1 MAIGGKCQRSALTVS
16 SNHLET
22 SQPMQS
28 TLSTTSRAPTVS
40 AETPITSPG
49 LAQSSVAST
58 TPAKRGCGKSR
69 RVIFAKVQG
78 NVRMHAPFGTSTWAK
93 VSNSIKEYIRERV
106 LERSRINT
114 TNRAKLKVHHT
125 GGSRPF
131 VWHRKKLQD
140 PEIGTPTAADLY
152 SKTHHKKNGEG
163 WVSDVARENYEKMVE
178 IQSQS
183 TTESGAPKDIDIF
196 TQVLGTRSDYVRGL
210 GRSMKPIAAS
220 SSTMSIQRDSELV
233 RELEAAK
240 ATIEELKSR
249 QSEYDNLKNQQVQ
262 MQEAQRQ
269 IQEQLQLLK
278 AQFAQRDS

>member
-1 MAIGGKCQRSALTVS
+1 MAIGGKRQRSALTVS

-28 TLSTTSRAPTVS
+28 TPGTTSRERDDFELNYDQQEDRETV
-40 AETPITSPG
+40 
-49 LAQSSVAST
+49 
-58 TPAKRGCGKSR
+58 
-69 RVIFAKVQG
+69 
-78 NVRMHAPFGTSTWAK
+78 
-93 VSNSIKEYIRERV
+93 NSIMNAAFKNHKAKLHKHFKKFGSKDEALEHRPADTSVENWIACCELFSQPSYQ
-106 LERSRINT
+106 ERSRINT

-163 WVSDVARENYEKMVE
+163 WVSDVARENY
-178 IQSQS
+178 
-183 TTESGAPKDIDIF
+183 
-196 TQVLGTRSDYVRGL
+196 
-210 GRSMKPIAAS
+210 PIAAS
-220 SSTMSIQRDSELV
+220 SSTMSIQRDPELV

-240 ATIEELKSR
+240 AIIEELKSR

-262 MQEAQRQ
+262 MQEAQ
-269 IQEQLQLLK
+269 K
-278 AQFAQRDS
+278 ANSRATSTT